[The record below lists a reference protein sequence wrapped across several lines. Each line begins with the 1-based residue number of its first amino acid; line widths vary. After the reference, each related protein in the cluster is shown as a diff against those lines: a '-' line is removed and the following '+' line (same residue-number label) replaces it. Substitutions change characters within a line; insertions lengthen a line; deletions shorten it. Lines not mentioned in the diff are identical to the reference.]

1 MTSILVVIGTRPEA
15 IKLAPV
21 IRALR
26 AVASVRVVRT
36 GQQSALADAML
47 RELDIV
53 PDVALPQVPNPYT
66 LAELTAVTLRDVD
79 AVLAQVQPDWVVV
92 QGDTNSAAAAA
103 LAAFYR
109 GIRVGHVEAGLRT
122 HDLADPFPEEGNRR
136 LIGSLATLH
145 FAPTPRAAQNLA
157 DEGVPAE
164 RVRMTGNTIVDAV
177 NALRRGWSEA
187 DRAEMAQRLGFAD
200 RPVVLVTTHRRE
212 NQGLALRSICA
223 AIRTLAQ
230 RYPQVLWLVPMHP
243 NPALRDSLE
252 RELGG
257 LPNLVLR
264 EPLDYRD
271 TLLVIEH
278 CVLVVTDSG
287 GLQEEVAAFG
297 RPTVVLR
304 ERTERPE
311 IVEAGLAVLAGH
323 NTERI
328 IAAVSRR
335 LDAVTPP
342 ALAAGTTNPFGD
354 GHAAERIAAALTGT
368 ESPR

>member
-1 MTSILVVIGTRPEA
+1 MTSILIVIGTRPEA

-26 AVASVRVVRT
+26 PVAAVTVVRT

-47 RELDIV
+47 GELGIVADI
-53 PDVALPQVPNPYT
+53 ALQQVPNPYT
-66 LAELTAVTLRDVD
+66 LAELTAVTLRDID
-79 AVLAQVQPDWVVV
+79 AVLARLQPDWVVV

-136 LIGSLATLH
+136 LIGSIAALH
-145 FAPTPRAAQNLA
+145 FAPTPRAARNLA
-157 DEGVPAE
+157 DEGVPVE
-164 RVRMTGNTIVDAV
+164 RVRMTGNPIVDAV
-177 NALRRGWSEA
+177 DELRRGWSEA
-187 DRAEMAQRLGFAD
+187 DRAEIAQRLGFVG
-200 RPVVLVTTHRRE
+200 RPVVLVTSHRRE
-212 NQGLALRSICA
+212 NQGPALHAICA
-223 AIRTLAQ
+223 AIRTLAM
-230 RYPQVLWLVPMHP
+230 RHPQVLWLFPMHP
-243 NPALRDSLE
+243 NPALRDIL
-252 RELGG
+252 RHDLGG

-264 EPLDYRD
+264 EPLDYRE

-297 RPTVVLR
+297 RPAVVLR

-311 IVEAGLAVLAGH
+311 IVEAGLAVLTGH
-323 NTERI
+323 DTDRI
-328 IAAVSRR
+328 VAAVMER
-335 LDAVTPP
+335 LDAGTSNAMP
-342 ALAAGTTNPFGD
+342 AGMANPFGD

-368 ESPR
+368 DLAT